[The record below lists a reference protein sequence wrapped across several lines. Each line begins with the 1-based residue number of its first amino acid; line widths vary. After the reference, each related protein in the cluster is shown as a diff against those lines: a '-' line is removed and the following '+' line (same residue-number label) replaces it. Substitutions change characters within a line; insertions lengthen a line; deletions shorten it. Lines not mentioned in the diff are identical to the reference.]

1 MLDFVQNFGTF
12 VAIAIF
18 VFVALLAFGAN
29 FAPAWAKSH
38 AFLFTLVALGI
49 LGSNALV

>member
-1 MLDFVQNFGTF
+1 MLDILQNFGSF
-12 VAIAIF
+12 IAMAIF

-38 AFLFTLVALGI
+38 AFLLTMVALGI